1 MLCAGVAVSARRPED
16 VRAWLQTRPSLR
28 ELREAYPRE
37 WDTVQHDLGQAVGGG
52 DVEALKAYVLALASR
67 APAPARGGRSRAA
80 QEAQLAAQIR
90 RQMTVAALREASLS
104 AATGVT
110 SGRVRFNLVNGWVM
124 QRLLFRRGFERKPV
138 SRFWFRL
145 LWPLLWQRRY
155 LMPLVEPKGIYCF
168 YSRDLVRALAARIG
182 NRSCVEIAA
191 GDGTLSRF
199 LADEGVQVTATDDH
213 SWTHAIDFPSTVVRQ
228 DARTA
233 LRARRPAVVLC
244 SWPPPGNTFEAE
256 VFRTP
261 SVELY
266 LLIASRHE
274 FAAGNFV
281 AYEEQSDFTVAEDP
295 ELSRLVLPPELE
307 AAVYVFERSPE

>member
-1 MLCAGVAVSARRPED
+1 MLCAGVAVGARRPED

-28 ELREAYPRE
+28 ELREAYPHE
-37 WDTVQHDLGQAVGGG
+37 WDTVQHDLAQAVGRG
-52 DVEALKAYVLALASR
+52 DVEDLKAYVLALASR
-67 APAPARGGRSRAA
+67 PPAPARGGRSRGA
-80 QEAQLAAQIR
+80 QEAGLAAQIR

-110 SGRVRFNLVNGWVM
+110 SGRLRFNLVNGWVM

-145 LWPLLWQRRY
+145 LWPLLWQRRF

-168 YSRDLVRALAARIG
+168 YSRGLVRALAARIG
-182 NRSCVEIAA
+182 DRSCVEIAA

-199 LADEGVQVTATDDH
+199 LADEGVQITETDDH
-213 SWTHAIDFPSTVVRQ
+213 SWSHAIEFSSSVVRQ
-228 DARTA
+228 DARSA
-233 LRARRPAVVLC
+233 LRARRPQVVVC
-244 SWPPPGNTFEAE
+244 SWPPPGNAFEAE

-266 LLIASRHE
+266 IVIASRHE

-281 AYEEQSDFTVAEDP
+281 AYEQQSRFAFAEEP
-295 ELSRLVLPPELE
+295 QLSALVLPPELE
-307 AAVYVFERSPE
+307 AAVYVFEPSSE